1 MDWLLADLLWIF
13 ACKLRGLHNE
23 KRRVLISPAAPAV
36 IGLYPLAQGADVAA
50 KFRRPSG
57 DRADLSGES
66 GIETL
71 TPSNSPTQMLWRT
84 CSAMMAVLVS
94 LANRAACKAGSRA
107 DR

>member
-1 MDWLLADLLWIF
+1 MDWLFADLLWIF

-23 KRRVLISPAAPAV
+23 KRRVLISPASPAV

-66 GIETL
+66 GL
-71 TPSNSPTQMLWRT
+71 K
-84 CSAMMAVLVS
+84 VLG
-94 LANRAACKAGSRA
+94 LLDRRGA
-107 DR
+107 DPARRPDARLRLRNELRPR